1 MLSINKDV
9 KIFYIAKYRKV
20 VNKMGFWNLVG
31 GVAGKLAE
39 KTKKVNMYKEEYE
52 SMSNSELKSLAI
64 EMSKKYGEES
74 ENKKMAAL
82 LILKERG
89 VVK

>member
-1 MLSINKDV
+1 
-9 KIFYIAKYRKV
+9 
-20 VNKMGFWNLVG
+20 MGFWNLVG